1 MDFEIDLY
9 INSVYMGF
17 RRLRKIE
24 DYLREYAKKADI
36 LAESADWDEIVLYAI
51 LLYEPDTG
59 RLLSADFMTLKMTY
73 KRYIRLFSAMTEN
86 CKMLFTKKPED

>member
-1 MDFEIDLY
+1 MDFEIDFY

-24 DYLREYAKKADI
+24 DYLREYAQKADI

-51 LLYEPDTG
+51 LLYEPKT
-59 RLLSADFMTLKMTY
+59 RKLLSADFMTLKMTY
-73 KRYIRLFSAMTEN
+73 KRYIRLFSSLTEN
-86 CKMLFTKKPED
+86 CKILFIKKSED